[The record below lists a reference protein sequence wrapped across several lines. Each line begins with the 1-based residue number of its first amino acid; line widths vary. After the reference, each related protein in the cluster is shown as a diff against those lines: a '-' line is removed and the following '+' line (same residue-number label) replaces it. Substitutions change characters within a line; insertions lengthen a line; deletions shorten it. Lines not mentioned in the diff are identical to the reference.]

1 MHSRLVVLECVP
13 PALGDTFVQSE
24 IQRFVQFTGFQVS
37 QTILHL
43 DHVWPSKRSRW
54 WCVLS
59 APEFGAL
66 QLDPFPHLDELP
78 KVSSLIPTLGVW
90 QRDDE
95 LSLALDAVESKAFG
109 TDSDQ
114 ATKYLLNFEGCA
126 PTALRS
132 WGNQLRGCHCG
143 CRAYALS
150 SDRLASRG
158 LFGLLVK
165 FLHPDS
171 GNLEFRHLH
180 PCEAAAL
187 TGFDPQILLDEDMR
201 LGLCGIGQ
209 IASPLQACWVFAH
222 IGDMLHRFCMG
233 SPALPP
239 VFCLQALRSWLV
251 HRCCQVWP
259 HDTISHDTKFTA
271 LVEFWNEVP
280 SLPMEDLMDPK
291 RWQPVLG
298 FFPCMG
304 MVLDLVIRALG
315 GDREAKDLVRDIL
328 AMELDVE
335 SPVLEGFYQC
345 RTSEECLREALDS
358 GVELVQ
364 DTVSDTDSRLCDP
377 LGVHRSPSPC
387 TENKDFPTE
396 VSAEVDPARVHSLAA
411 VLASAECP
419 SPQGSVPPLAAP
431 RCPSHPGSVPPFAP
445 AGSSNCPPNHG
456 SIKSFVSDPTH
467 SDMRS
472 DSAEDSDTSV
482 TFANLAPETRT
493 SEVSDVDMDEV
504 PVVGPPTA
512 IDQSPQTPSSDMD
525 TPMMHLCDY
534 EPWFPNQGHLDVPD
548 DLKDSH
554 SQIIHVASAALPTVF
569 RPNARTTVA
578 DLIKADMMCTGNP
591 APVWVTNRRGE
602 NLALDTHLQPSM
614 TVLFW
619 SKGECGL
626 LPRMPW
632 SFASGV
638 VPSRSDRD
646 HDHETLSGDEGE
658 CGLLPRMPVKD
669 EESER
674 DPDDSVQGECG
685 LLPRMPGH
693 GDDTPT
699 IPDADKET
707 TTASPAMCAGHGSQ
721 RPTVSPTACWT
732 HPVHVCSSIQSLD
745 PLLQLPGDRLTMLPM
760 PTILSLQQ
768 WHAVMHQTTVT
779 QERLA
784 LLQTQGSLMA
794 DDELRFHLNEVV
806 CQRNKSVN
814 ATYPQV
820 AYAVDPLL
828 FTSWIGSGF
837 ASGAEWWSSVK
848 PWLPEHFVLV
858 TLARVQQHWI
868 PLQFFIFRQ
877 TLHVFTWD
885 EPERDHSVLKPVFEK
900 LCSLMGCNHYV
911 VDRTDRLFHCP
922 DHCGAMAIS
931 YLQYVLLR
939 TTVVE
944 TQEAVVSYHQDL
956 RKAFELAILKHPT
969 VPKPWIWGD
978 GGEAL
983 AARLA
988 DVLKEHGVPKDL
1000 ALSRAH
1006 SALKVLGDKEVSTGV
1021 PWKQLKQLGNNAK
1034 FQFVLPAELQVMIDA
1049 NKERAVGPKKSQK
1062 PKAKRVPKHEDAALD
1077 PTKLHV
1083 LEGTFRCNG
1092 QVLPQIGL
1100 SQVGPMAAG
1109 VILADAKDAAP
1120 YLKGSQPVSSEPL
1133 ALLILGDVPDQM
1145 RLPQTSVSVPCSC
1158 SINRE
1163 PVLLD
1168 ATMVQLGQHHVAK
1181 HEAPNAIILDQ
1192 IDVATI
1198 KFTIFRDETEP
1209 DWKEIQRSP
1218 VRYLVNHF
1226 PLLKLC
1232 LQEGCQCGAW
1242 HNPSKLATHEVIQ
1255 DVWRR
1260 QFLTKTYKPAKAQDA
1275 YCYSVCLRV
1284 PEEIRLDLLS
1294 QSGHAGTYLE
1304 PRTHD
1309 AKGVDDEFVVVWAP
1323 KLSHSELQ
1331 VMRQTRPAII
1341 GLARVQERK
1350 GLRVRADQAQG
1361 VHDLVR
1367 PGTMYLP
1374 PGSKSQWLCG
1384 PFPYG
1389 CDRVAISKA
1398 LDQIKWRA
1406 RPLQPMMHCPGK
1418 GTMWLIVSVDAPPA
1432 SIIQMA
1438 HGEIVLSKHKST
1450 TTDAVLTKPAP
1461 VATAETLA
1469 LCEPKASK
1477 SMKEPVDL
1485 LQVHDPWKMTPPG
1498 LPAPAIAPS
1507 AQQSLREMEA
1517 RIESAVMAKINAAPT
1532 NMESDD
1538 VQDRITQ
1545 LEQQVG
1551 GIMNKQTQLES
1562 TVHETAVQ
1570 HTNHLG
1576 SMQQQINQQ
1585 STQLHGHL
1593 ESHKQSMACMFESQM
1608 QQIRQLLSKR
1618 SREEGHE

>member
-1 MHSRLVVLECVP
+1 
-13 PALGDTFVQSE
+13 
-24 IQRFVQFTGFQVS
+24 
-37 QTILHL
+37 
-43 DHVWPSKRSRW
+43 
-54 WCVLS
+54 
-59 APEFGAL
+59 
-66 QLDPFPHLDELP
+66 
-78 KVSSLIPTLGVW
+78 
-90 QRDDE
+90 
-95 LSLALDAVESKAFG
+95 
-109 TDSDQ
+109 
-114 ATKYLLNFEGCA
+114 
-126 PTALRS
+126 
-132 WGNQLRGCHCG
+132 
-143 CRAYALS
+143 
-150 SDRLASRG
+150 
-158 LFGLLVK
+158 
-165 FLHPDS
+165 
-171 GNLEFRHLH
+171 
-180 PCEAAAL
+180 
-187 TGFDPQILLDEDMR
+187 
-201 LGLCGIGQ
+201 
-209 IASPLQACWVFAH
+209 
-222 IGDMLHRFCMG
+222 
-233 SPALPP
+233 
-239 VFCLQALRSWLV
+239 
-251 HRCCQVWP
+251 
-259 HDTISHDTKFTA
+259 
-271 LVEFWNEVP
+271 
-280 SLPMEDLMDPK
+280 
-291 RWQPVLG
+291 
-298 FFPCMG
+298 
-304 MVLDLVIRALG
+304 
-315 GDREAKDLVRDIL
+315 
-328 AMELDVE
+328 
-335 SPVLEGFYQC
+335 
-345 RTSEECLREALDS
+345 
-358 GVELVQ
+358 
-364 DTVSDTDSRLCDP
+364 
-377 LGVHRSPSPC
+377 
-387 TENKDFPTE
+387 
-396 VSAEVDPARVHSLAA
+396 
-411 VLASAECP
+411 
-419 SPQGSVPPLAAP
+419 
-431 RCPSHPGSVPPFAP
+431 
-445 AGSSNCPPNHG
+445 
-456 SIKSFVSDPTH
+456 
-467 SDMRS
+467 
-472 DSAEDSDTSV
+472 
-482 TFANLAPETRT
+482 
-493 SEVSDVDMDEV
+493 
-504 PVVGPPTA
+504 
-512 IDQSPQTPSSDMD
+512 
-525 TPMMHLCDY
+525 
-534 EPWFPNQGHLDVPD
+534 
-548 DLKDSH
+548 
-554 SQIIHVASAALPTVF
+554 
-569 RPNARTTVA
+569 
-578 DLIKADMMCTGNP
+578 
-591 APVWVTNRRGE
+591 
-602 NLALDTHLQPSM
+602 
-614 TVLFW
+614 
-619 SKGECGL
+619 
-626 LPRMPW
+626 
-632 SFASGV
+632 
-638 VPSRSDRD
+638 
-646 HDHETLSGDEGE
+646 
-658 CGLLPRMPVKD
+658 
-669 EESER
+669 
-674 DPDDSVQGECG
+674 
-685 LLPRMPGH
+685 
-693 GDDTPT
+693 
-699 IPDADKET
+699 
-707 TTASPAMCAGHGSQ
+707 MCAGHGSQ
-721 RPTVSPTACWT
+721 HPTVSPTACWT

-820 AYAVDPLL
+820 AYAIDPLL

-868 PLQFFIFRQ
+868 PLQFIFRQ

-911 VDRTDRLFHCP
+911 VDRTHRLFHCP
-922 DHCGAMAIS
+922 HHYKTMAMS

-1006 SALKVLGDKEVSTGV
+1006 SALKVLGDKEVST
-1021 PWKQLKQLGNNAK
+1021 A
-1034 FQFVLPAELQVMIDA
+1034 LQHS
-1049 NKERAVGPKKSQK
+1049 EK

-1570 HTNHLG
+1570 HTNQLG

-1618 SREEGHE
+1618 SREEGHEWQFGPGCLCLGLVLFLIVYWGIHYTFCRPVTHVPLSPFLACVAISVLYLAASCQDSVLLSRSHSIEVARRRRKFDQVPTFFRLVFVLSLCRLGEASNPGPRQVETTFRLGTFNPSGLNGKASVLQHALPPADCWLVSETHLSSRAFHNFKASLRFEKSLYRFCIPGHHAPARAHSHMAGSYKGVALLSKHPSRSIPAGWSVDVQTSSRVLYAASQVHSLWITFGLLYGEPQSPQHPLCREHNDKLLHAVATQVCFKARGPRAVGGDLNVLHDSLPSFNILKEAGFKDIQQLAWERWGLSPRPTSKGCNRLDFLFLSPELQQLLTQVQILDSIWADHSVLLGHFWSPTAQVPATVWCPPTEFPWPQTFSFVPKTPDQDLGVSQKFATLWEQLESQAASQSAQPVPKTAFGRAKLDCAARRVPKAYSPLTCRGN